1 MTDWSAVLAR
11 PADLR
16 DDTFDTWFDVI
27 AEHLLNRARLV
38 AGGSPHR
45 FTEVEFYYHAPD
57 HPDAFAHRDPLQK
70 ECGRWYFHRTGG
82 VLRGGS
88 FKGLDLTFG
97 DGSAHGGVLIRG
109 FEAAD
114 GTLIDGP
121 SLCVDRLL
129 DCTGATS
136 LAQLD
141 RAVAGLSAWDEDSTL
156 ILRAE
161 AAGEPRPLHRSGRV
175 GLTLKKAQPT
185 SHLPRYLCR
194 TYRYLSEPRRI
205 AKGKLYLVLALHASG
220 ASADKIREITGC
232 PKATVARYVADFE
245 AGRQNAD
252 FGPFFGAELKPA
264 DLCRVHGV
272 WHAVHG
278 AGVGRTAN

>member
-1 MTDWSAVLAR
+1 MIDWSAVLTR
-11 PADLR
+11 PAGLR
-16 DDTFDTWFDVI
+16 EDTFDTWFDGV
-27 AEHLLNRARLV
+27 AEHLLNRSRLV
-38 AGGSPHR
+38 AAGSPHR
-45 FTEVEFYYHAPD
+45 FTEIEFYYHCPE

-97 DGSAHGGVLIRG
+97 DGTSHGGVLIRG
-109 FEAAD
+109 LETAE

-141 RAVAGLSAWDEDSTL
+141 RSVAGHDAWDEESTL
-156 ILRAE
+156 ILRPE
-161 AAGEPRPLHRSGRV
+161 PGEEPRPLQRSGRV
-175 GLTLKKAQPT
+175 GLTLKKAQPA

-205 AKGKLYLVLALHASG
+205 AKGKLYLVLALHAGG
-220 ASADKIREITGC
+220 ASPEAIRATTGC
-232 PKATVARYVADFE
+232 PMATVARYVADFE
-245 AGRQNAD
+245 AGRLNAD
-252 FGPFFGAELKPA
+252 FGPFFGAELKPV
-264 DLCRVHGV
+264 DLCRIHGV

-278 AGVGRTAN
+278 AGVAQATH